1 MIIVESSLSDQLSK
15 KPERMQLVSMIP
27 EQYFFTSN
35 STKTCSAGR
44 VLVMTQS
51 PVVGETKPYCGVMKL
66 PPVYENL
73 TLISEY
79 NTIENSAPFMSMY
92 FMVPGLLAALRL
104 IFLQGTLVPIFLE
117 LISIT
122 NFPLR

>member
-51 PVVGETKPYCGVMKL
+51 PVVGETKPFCGVM
-66 PPVYENL
+66 
-73 TLISEY
+73 
-79 NTIENSAPFMSMY
+79 
-92 FMVPGLLAALRL
+92 
-104 IFLQGTLVPIFLE
+104 
-117 LISIT
+117 
-122 NFPLR
+122 